1 MQANK
6 DNMSKKDVALSCHKW
21 TNWMNA
27 LDLWMGLVLLHLSAN
42 NHQGL

>member
-27 LDLWMGLVLLHLSAN
+27 LDGYLDVVSLTSPYF
-42 NHQGL
+42 